1 VLPTGS
7 HEWLIER
14 EEASSADAVGQARA
28 KRMRRT
34 QVDRPARW
42 HKLAVGV
49 LGTATLCPPGVK
61 LSSLNGNVIADAP
74 GVNSSECP
82 SQESDS
88 LTVYIGAYLAS

>member
-1 VLPTGS
+1 MLPTGS

-61 LSSLNGNVIADAP
+61 LKKRNCGRT
-74 GVNSSECP
+74 SECP